1 MTSSLK
7 ELRIVLIGKTGH
19 GKSST
24 GNSLLHSSTAFCA
37 LESGSSITRKCEVGK
52 VSYTD
57 NNAQLRALTVV
68 DTPGFFDTDPNY
80 TNDVIKKQIASQIF
94 EMTTPGVHAF
104 LIVVSST
111 IRFSPEEKATID
123 FIRNIFGD
131 KAAQYCIVVLTGVD
145 RLQQKSPEEFVNT
158 APALKEFIQICGN
171 RLFAMNNTLVGESL
185 KTKTKELI
193 KMIDDMV
200 KTNNGTY
207 YTNAIYIEIER
218 QKEEDEQNRKEEER
232 RKKKAEEDAL
242 VARIREEERKK
253 AEERERRI
261 REEERQ
267 RAEQRNGPG
276 TSFDFMRYLTSAFGA
291 TSINDYAYMPH
302 STSRPVSASPYGG
315 RLTGE
320 YMSTTG
326 AANGRAIYEGPKG
339 GRYHITESGNRSYIR
354 K

>member
-1 MTSSLK
+1 
-7 ELRIVLIGKTGH
+7 
-19 GKSST
+19 
-24 GNSLLHSSTAFCA
+24 
-37 LESGSSITRKCEVGK
+37 
-52 VSYTD
+52 
-57 NNAQLRALTVV
+57 
-68 DTPGFFDTDPNY
+68 
-80 TNDVIKKQIASQIF
+80 
-94 EMTTPGVHAF
+94 MTTPGVHAF

-242 VARIREEERKK
+242 VAR
-253 AEERERRI
+253 
-261 REEERQ
+261 
-267 RAEQRNGPG
+267 G